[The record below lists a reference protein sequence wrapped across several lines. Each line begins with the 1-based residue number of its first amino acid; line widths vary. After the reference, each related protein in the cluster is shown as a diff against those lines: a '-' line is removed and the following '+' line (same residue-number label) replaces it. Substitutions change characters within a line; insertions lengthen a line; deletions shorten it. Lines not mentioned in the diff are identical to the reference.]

1 MLPEELDSILNSNKS
16 EKEKQ
21 DEALDKILLE
31 LKKELNEFYAQ
42 WN

>member
-1 MLPEELDSILNSNKS
+1 MLPEELDSILNSRRS

-21 DEALDKILLE
+21 DEALHKIQLE
-31 LKKELNEFYAQ
+31 LRKELNKFYAR